1 VAQNFEIE
9 KKTIK
14 KEIVKTKKELETE
27 IEFTRKSK
35 LKYLFIQGAFF
46 SFATALLSYVLSS
59 YLSKYI
65 SDQYV
70 SLVYLVSN
78 IVCFIMVFSFGK
90 IIKKIGLFRSAV
102 INMLVLLLSLLLQ
115 IIIKQNIFTVVSTII
130 FYQIS
135 SALTYIFIDYY
146 IEKYSLDGSTGDTK
160 GLQWTIMNGV
170 FLLGPLLAGF
180 LLEKTGFDFIFLLSF
195 LATIPTLVIFIKH
208 FKNIKTTTTRTVN
221 IKFKKIIKNNAVF
234 RISMVSLILNLFYC
248 WMSIF
253 TPIYMSK
260 VLDLSWDKI
269 GIILA
274 IILLPFAI
282 FQYPVGK
289 IADKYLGQK
298 EMLMT
303 SIIIMGLST
312 IALFFTKNVITFTLA
327 LFCTRI
333 GASVLEV
340 MRDIHFYKNT
350 SSKDLDL
357 MSFFKSMT
365 SFAYIIGPIISSLI
379 LTFFEIKNLFL
390 VLGVIII
397 VFGLIVTWGLK
408 DTKINFK
415 SRFIEM

>member
-1 VAQNFEIE
+1 MAKNFKIE

-14 KEIVKTKKELETE
+14 KEIIKTKKELETE

-90 IIKKIGLFRSAV
+90 IIKKIGLFKSAV
-102 INMLVLLLSLLLQ
+102 INMLILLLSLLLQ

-160 GLQWTIMNGV
+160 GLQWTIMNGT

-180 LLEKTGFDFIFLLSF
+180 LLEKTGFDFIFLLSL
-195 LATIPTLVIFIKH
+195 LATVPTFVIFIKH
-208 FKNIKTTTTRTVN
+208 FKNIKTTTTKTVN
-221 IKFKKIIKNNAVF
+221 IKLKKIIKNNAVF
-234 RISMVSLILNLFYC
+234 RISMVSLLLNLFYC
-248 WMSIF
+248 WMSIY

>member
-1 VAQNFEIE
+1 MANNFKIE
-9 KKTIK
+9 KKIIK
-14 KEIVKTKKELETE
+14 KEIVKTKVEVETE
-27 IEFTRKSK
+27 IEFTRRSK

-59 YLSKYI
+59 YLSKFI

-70 SLVYLVSN
+70 SLIYLISN
-78 IVCFIMVFSFGK
+78 VICFSIVFYFGK
-90 IIKKIGLFRSAV
+90 IIKKIGLFRAV
-102 INMLVLLLSLLLQ
+102 IINMIALFLSLILQ

-130 FYQIS
+130 FYQVS

-160 GLQWTIMNGV
+160 GLQWTIMNAT

-180 LLEKTGFDFIFLLSF
+180 LLEKVGFDFIFLLSI
-195 LATIPTLVIFIKH
+195 LATIPTFVIFIKH
-208 FKNIKTTTTRTVN
+208 FKNIKFTTTKTVN
-221 IKFKKIIKNNAVF
+221 IKLKKIFKNNAVF
-234 RISMVSLILNLFYC
+234 RISIVSLLLNLFYC
-248 WMSIF
+248 WMNIY

-260 VLDLSWDKI
+260 VLGLSWDKI
-269 GIILA
+269 GMILA
-274 IILLPFAI
+274 IILLPFVI

-312 IALFFTKNVITFTLA
+312 IALFFTKNVITFALA

-333 GASVLEV
+333 GASILEV

-350 SSKDLDL
+350 NPKDLDL

-379 LTFFEIKNLFL
+379 LAFFEIKSLFL

-397 VFGLIVTWGLK
+397 IFGLVFTWNLK

-415 SRFIEM
+415 SKFIEM